1 MKACFISLSCFA
13 IQSWLNGRE
22 WSIPSE
28 QISFRDGKSKWVSER
43 PTTFMNMLAKIE
55 MTPSDLHPSSSK
67 RVKNLT
73 IGLQIEFFFVTLRTC
88 LFHKYAYSWINSLHG
103 CKKGKGTFRLWL
115 EALAFEEFWEKLDR
129 QSLNM
134 QGGAVVLVQDAYPP
148 KPEVCI

>member
-43 PTTFMNMLAKIE
+43 PKTFMNMLAKIE

-73 IGLQIEFFFVTLRTC
+73 KGLQIEFGFF
-88 LFHKYAYSWINSLHG
+88 S
-103 CKKGKGTFRLWL
+103 
-115 EALAFEEFWEKLDR
+115 
-129 QSLNM
+129 
-134 QGGAVVLVQDAYPP
+134 
-148 KPEVCI
+148 